1 MFQALMRFW
10 EASMCG
16 AAVHE
21 FMRCRRVG
29 ISATLL
35 GYSSPAL
42 HKSFLNILAFN
53 AHHPVSSM
61 SAPACTM
68 ENIEA
73 AE

>member
-1 MFQALMRFW
+1 
-10 EASMCG
+10 MCG